1 MQAVIMAGGKGT
13 RLSEITKNEI
23 PKPMV
28 EIDKKPILLW
38 QIEQLKKYDIFDITI
53 VIGHLGKKIQDF
65 FENGD
70 KFGVSIKYI
79 IEDEPLGSAGSL
91 YYLKNIIKDK
101 YFILIFG
108 DIFFDIDISRMEN
121 FHKNKSALATLFV
134 HPNSHPYD
142 SDLIELD
149 KTSRVLKFDSKN
161 NIRNYWYDN
170 IVNAGIYIF
179 DKSICNDIKEAKKM
193 DLEKDILFKLVEE
206 NKGIYGYLSP
216 EYVKDVGTVD
226 RINSALYDLKMG
238 LIEHK
243 NLKNKQKAIFLD
255 RDGTINKLNSFIY
268 KEEDF
273 EFEEGSIDA
282 IKAINN
288 SKYLAI
294 VITNQPVVARGLCLP
309 EDVDNIHKKMKTLL
323 GMEGAYL
330 DAIYYCPHHPDKGY
344 PEENKLYKIDCDC
357 RKPKIEM
364 IKKAQER
371 FNLDLSQS
379 YIVGDSSVDM
389 EMGKRAGLKKVLVL
403 TGLAGK
409 DGKYKFKE
417 DILAINI
424 KDAIYKIL
432 KDD

>member
-149 KTSRVLKFDSKN
+149 KISRVLKFDSKN